1 MTIKGLEALA
11 NIVDEIR
18 YTHRNCKFLTDY
30 DKKQV
35 DIIEKELKA
44 LEIIKKKRVNVHKF
58 MWCIFKKYSAFHY
71 NFYFCEEDDQ
81 FLDEEEFELLKE
93 ILWK

>member
-1 MTIKGLEALA
+1 MSKGLEALEVLK
-11 NIVDEIR
+11 NIQTMTFGNSDLIESAYKEECEV
-18 YTHRNCKFLTDY
+18 
-30 DKKQV
+30 
-35 DIIEKELKA
+35 IEKELKA

-81 FLDEEEFELLKE
+81 FLDDEEFELLKE
-93 ILWK
+93 VLWE